1 MPRREAA
8 SATATS
14 SARARGGGTRTLTN
28 FKKTGIALLSI
39 DTPTSLRSNTIT
51 LVKYSLPRARLTALF
66 IAMLDSCV
74 DIAACIST
82 SKVASRAT
90 PAKS

>member
-1 MPRREAA
+1 MQGSGVSDGTLER
-8 SATATS
+8 
-14 SARARGGGTRTLTN
+14 ARADFTRTLTN

-39 DTPTSLRSNTIT
+39 DTPTSLRSRTIT

>member
-1 MPRREAA
+1 MQGSGVSDGNLER
-8 SATATS
+8 
-14 SARARGGGTRTLTN
+14 ARADFSRTLTN
-28 FKKTGIALLSI
+28 LRKTGIALLSI
-39 DTPTSLRSNTIT
+39 DTPTSLRSSTIT
-51 LVKYSLPRARLTALF
+51 LVKYSWPRARLTALF

>member
-1 MPRREAA
+1 MQGSGVSDGNLER
-8 SATATS
+8 
-14 SARARGGGTRTLTN
+14 ARADFTRTLTN

-39 DTPTSLRSNTIT
+39 DTPTSLRSKTIT

>member
-1 MPRREAA
+1 MEGSGVGDGNLER
-8 SATATS
+8 
-14 SARARGGGTRTLTN
+14 ARADFTCTLTN

-39 DTPTSLRSNTIT
+39 DTPTSLRSRTIT

-66 IAMLDSCV
+66 IAMLESCV
-74 DIAACIST
+74 DIASCIST

>member
-1 MPRREAA
+1 MQGSGVSDGNLER
-8 SATATS
+8 
-14 SARARGGGTRTLTN
+14 ARADPSRTLTN

-39 DTPTSLRSNTIT
+39 DTPTSLRSRTIT

>member
-1 MPRREAA
+1 MEGSGVGDGNLER
-8 SATATS
+8 
-14 SARARGGGTRTLTN
+14 ARADFTRTLTN
-28 FKKTGIALLSI
+28 LRKTGIALLSI
-39 DTPTSLRSNTIT
+39 DTPTSLRSRTIT

>member
-1 MPRREAA
+1 MEG
-8 SATATS
+8 SGVS
-14 SARARGGGTRTLTN
+14 DGNLERARGGATRTLTN

-39 DTPTSLRSNTIT
+39 DTPTSLRSSTIT

>member
-1 MPRREAA
+1 MQGSGVSDGNLE
-8 SATATS
+8 
-14 SARARGGGTRTLTN
+14 RAPGGATRTLTN
-28 FKKTGIALLSI
+28 FKKTGIALLSML
-39 DTPTSLRSNTIT
+39 TPTSLRSNTIT

>member
-1 MPRREAA
+1 MQGSGVSDGNLER
-8 SATATS
+8 
-14 SARARGGGTRTLTN
+14 ARADFTRTLTN

-39 DTPTSLRSNTIT
+39 DTPTSLRSRTIT

>member
-1 MPRREAA
+1 MQRREAA
-8 SATATS
+8 SATETS
-14 SARARGGGTRTLTN
+14 SARARADFARTLTN
-28 FKKTGIALLSI
+28 LRKTGIALLSI
-39 DTPTSLRSNTIT
+39 DTPTSLRSRTIT

>member
-1 MPRREAA
+1 MEGSGVSDGNLER
-8 SATATS
+8 
-14 SARARGGGTRTLTN
+14 ARADFTRTLTN
-28 FKKTGIALLSI
+28 LRKTGIALLSI
-39 DTPTSLRSNTIT
+39 DTPTSLRSRTIT

>member
-1 MPRREAA
+1 MQRREAA
-8 SATATS
+8 SATEAS
-14 SARARGGGTRTLTN
+14 SARADFTRTLTN

-39 DTPTSLRSNTIT
+39 DTPTSLRSRTIT

>member
-1 MPRREAA
+1 MQGSGVSDGNLER
-8 SATATS
+8 
-14 SARARGGGTRTLTN
+14 ARADFTRTLTN

-39 DTPTSLRSNTIT
+39 DTPTSLRSSTIT

>member
-1 MPRREAA
+1 MQGSGVSDGNLER
-8 SATATS
+8 
-14 SARARGGGTRTLTN
+14 ARADFTRTLTN

>member
-1 MPRREAA
+1 MQGSGVSDGNLER
-8 SATATS
+8 
-14 SARARGGGTRTLTN
+14 ARADFTRTLTN

-66 IAMLDSCV
+66 IAMLESCV

>member
-1 MPRREAA
+1 MQRREAA
-8 SATATS
+8 SATEPR
-14 SARARGGGTRTLTN
+14 ARARADSTRTLTN

-39 DTPTSLRSNTIT
+39 DTPTSLRSSTIT

>member
-1 MPRREAA
+1 MQGSGVSDGSLER
-8 SATATS
+8 
-14 SARARGGGTRTLTN
+14 ARADFTRTLTN
-28 FKKTGIALLSI
+28 LRKTGIALLSI
-39 DTPTSLRSNTIT
+39 DTPTSLRSRTIT

>member
-1 MPRREAA
+1 MQRREAA
-8 SATATS
+8 SATEAS
-14 SARARGGGTRTLTN
+14 SARARADPSRTLTN

-39 DTPTSLRSNTIT
+39 DTPTSLRSKTIT

>member
-1 MPRREAA
+1 MQGSGVSDGNFER
-8 SATATS
+8 
-14 SARARGGGTRTLTN
+14 ARADSARTLTN

>member
-1 MPRREAA
+1 MEGSGVSDGNLER
-8 SATATS
+8 
-14 SARARGGGTRTLTN
+14 ARADFTRTLTN

>member
-1 MPRREAA
+1 MQGSGVSDGNLER
-8 SATATS
+8 
-14 SARARGGGTRTLTN
+14 ARADFTRTLTN
-28 FKKTGIALLSI
+28 FRKTGIALLSI